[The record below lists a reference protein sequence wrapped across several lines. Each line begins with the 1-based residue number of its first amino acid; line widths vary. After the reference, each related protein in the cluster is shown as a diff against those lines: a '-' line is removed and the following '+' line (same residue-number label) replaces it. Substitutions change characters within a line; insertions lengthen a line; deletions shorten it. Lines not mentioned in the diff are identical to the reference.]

1 MSTIKTL
8 TQERARFCLI
18 CVRRIKLLK
27 EGKWQELQEDGIKDF
42 LPQNFSDFEVFKN
55 FEGAKKEAYKSFEK
69 ERKKDENR
77 NRQNEEIYNDFK
89 KKEFVNFD
97 YSKDYSSHAK
107 GLPQMII
114 SNGLISTLAFYKAKE
129 KDRGQ
134 IYQDISEIL
143 EALNFKPYCEE
154 KKKNSNLG
162 LLDFLLNTDVHIL
175 RLATN
180 EVISIANWL
189 KRMTEVEL

>member
-27 EGKWQELQEDGIKDF
+27 EGKWQELQEDSIKDF
-42 LPQNFSDFEVFKN
+42 LPQNFAKFEIFRN
-55 FEGAKKEAYKSFEK
+55 FEGAKKEAYKAFEN
-69 ERKKDENR
+69 ERKKKENKD
-77 NRQNEEIYNDFK
+77 RQNEEIYNDF

-154 KKKNSNLG
+154 KKGNPNLG
-162 LLDFLLNTDVHIL
+162 LLDFLLNTNAHIL
-175 RLATN
+175 RLATT

-189 KRMTEVEL
+189 KRMAEVEL